1 MEERLAGEEKEGT
14 RGLGRIRTEMSAEY
28 EILLPALQGGCAVAA
43 RNLTS
48 QVAERRVTGREF
60 QEGEHLHRSVSK
72 DAQRR
77 SRVVFWGR
85 GCKC

>member
-14 RGLGRIRTEMSAEY
+14 RGLGRICTEMSAEY

-48 QVAERRVTGREF
+48 QVAERESLAGSFRKVSTSIALYQRMLR
-60 QEGEHLHRSVSK
+60 GE
-72 DAQRR
+72 AE
-77 SRVVFWGR
+77 
-85 GCKC
+85 